1 MANLRAFLTKLDEE
15 MRQTSQDY
23 RTATGNKK
31 TTTLVYR
38 SKEIRDALNTLMAAN
53 LNNSKDKKAA
63 PIKLNENAKKKYNNL
78 VRKLSN
84 NIKTIF
90 NVESVK
96 LRKSDE
102 ADGIVTT
109 FRGGITFTV
118 IEQENSQRDNYK
130 FISDAYKRTLDKFYQ
145 DFLVIIKK
153 PEGIIRESKSNK
165 ETGTTT
171 VGTAGA
177 AFNLSHVDASN
188 VLHQMND
195 AVYDALAA
203 SYGKSSN
210 VPAKV
215 EADLRK
221 ALGKDAETI
230 LTVSKMGKL
239 GEVKVGISA
248 AWANTQQGGGKLE
261 QGIATDLKKVL
272 EKLDIPKI
280 KGSDSLEDAH
290 RKKLVKELVKPFK
303 RRKSVKVKHE
313 DFTIK
318 ESRKPETV
326 KTKQKV
332 SVKNAALANLA
343 AKKAVRRTRQGKTPP
358 PRMGLSNILGVL
370 NGQLPNVVAKNM
382 GSPRLENRTGRF
394 AQSVRAT
401 DVTQTP
407 QGFPSIGYTYMKE
420 RYGVYES
427 TSGTRFADT
436 ERDPR
441 PLIDQSIREIVIG
454 FGLGRIYTRRQ

>member
-1 MANLRAFLTKLDEE
+1 M
-15 MRQTSQDY
+15 
-23 RTATGNKK
+23 
-31 TTTLVYR
+31 
-38 SKEIRDALNTLMAAN
+38 
-53 LNNSKDKKAA
+53 
-63 PIKLNENAKKKYNNL
+63 
-78 VRKLSN
+78 
-84 NIKTIF
+84 
-90 NVESVK
+90 
-96 LRKSDE
+96 
-102 ADGIVTT
+102 
-109 FRGGITFTV
+109 TFTV
-118 IEQENSQRDNYK
+118 IEQQNSQRDNYK
-130 FISDAYKRTLDKFYQ
+130 FISDAYKKTLDKFYQ

-171 VGTAGA
+171 VGTAGG

-195 AVYDALAA
+195 AVYSALAA
-203 SYGKSSN
+203 SYGQSSN

-230 LTVSKMGKL
+230 LTVSKSGQL

-272 EKLDIPKI
+272 GKLDISKI

-290 RKKLVKELVKPFK
+290 RKKLVEELVKPFK
-303 RRKSVKVKHE
+303 RRKNIKVTHE
-313 DFTIK
+313 NFTIK

-343 AKKAVRRTRQGKTPP
+343 AKKAVNRTRQGKTPP
-358 PRMGLSNILGVL
+358 PRMALANILGVL

-382 GSPRLENRTGRF
+382 GPPKLENRTGRF

-401 DVTQTP
+401 DVTQTA
-407 QGFPSIGYTYMKE
+407 QGFPSIGYTYMRE